1 MLYLCTQDTM
11 KRIAI
16 DMDEVITDAIG
27 RFAEWYKRD
36 YNIEFTEEQLISKR
50 FEDLIL
56 PEHAGLPRKYAF
68 HDDFFKDLSIIPG
81 SQEVIRDLHEK
92 YEIFI
97 TTAAMEFPNSL
108 LPKVKWLKDHFPY
121 ISWTNIVFCGDKS
134 IINADYLIDDN
145 VKHFK
150 RFIGQGVLFTAGHN
164 LNVDWD
170 VRVNNWQE
178 VREMLL

>member
-1 MLYLCTQDTM
+1 M

-16 DMDEVITDAIG
+16 DMDEVVADAIG

-36 YNIEFTEEQLISKR
+36 YGTEFTAEQLKFRR
-50 FEDLIL
+50 FESLID
-56 PEHAGLPRKYAF
+56 PAHESFIKDAVY
-68 HDDFFKDLSIIPG
+68 HDDFFKGLDVIPG
-81 SQEVIRDLHEK
+81 SKEVIGELYKK
-92 YEIFI
+92 YEIFF

-108 LPKVKWLKDHFPY
+108 LPKLAWLGEHFPY

-150 RFIGQGVLFTAGHN
+150 RFIGQGILFTASHN
-164 LNVDWD
+164 HDVEWD

-178 VREMLL
+178 ISEMLL

>member
-1 MLYLCTQDTM
+1 M

-16 DMDEVITDAIG
+16 DMDEVVADAHG

-36 YNIEFTEEQLISKR
+36 YAIEFTPEQLSSNKI
-50 FEDLIL
+50 EDLFL
-56 PEHAGLPRKYAF
+56 KEHHHRIREYVF
-68 HDDFFKDLSIIPG
+68 HDDFFKDLSVIPG
-81 SQEVIRDLHEK
+81 SKEVIRDLHDK
-92 YEIFI
+92 YEIFF

-108 LPKVKWLKDHFPY
+108 LPKLAWLGEHFPF

-145 VKHFK
+145 VRNFK
-150 RFIGQGVLFTAGHN
+150 GFVGQGVLFTASHN
-164 LNVDWD
+164 RNVEWD

-178 VREMLL
+178 VRAMFL

>member
-1 MLYLCTQDTM
+1 M

-16 DMDEVITDAIG
+16 DMDEVIADANH

-36 YNIEFTEEQLISKR
+36 HNIEFTSEELNSKKFSELLPHDHKYLIQ
-50 FEDLIL
+50 E
-56 PEHAGLPRKYAF
+56 YVY
-68 HDDFFKDLSIIPG
+68 HDDFFKDLEVIPG
-81 SQEVIRDLHEK
+81 CQEVIKDLYEK

-108 LPKVKWLKDHFPY
+108 LPKLDWLGKHFPY
-121 ISWTNIVFCGDKS
+121 ISWNNIVFCGDKS

-150 RFIGQGVLFTAGHN
+150 RFIGQGILFTASHN
-164 LNVDWD
+164 HDVEWDIRVDNWAD
-170 VRVNNWQE
+170 VRK
-178 VREMLL
+178 MLL

>member
-1 MLYLCTQDTM
+1 M

-16 DMDEVITDAIG
+16 DMDEVIADANI

-36 YNIEFTEEQLISKR
+36 LGIEFTPEQLNSNK
-50 FEDLIL
+50 FSDLL
-56 PEHAGLPRKYAF
+56 PDSHKHLIKEYVY
-68 HDDFFKDLSIIPG
+68 HDDFFVDLEIIPG
-81 SQEVIRDLHEK
+81 CQEVIKDLYEK

-108 LPKVKWLKDHFPY
+108 LPKLAWLGKHFPY

-150 RFIGQGVLFTAGHN
+150 RFVGQGILFTASHN
-164 LNVDWD
+164 HNVEWD
-170 VRVNNWQE
+170 VRVNNWDD
-178 VREMLL
+178 VRKMLL

>member
-1 MLYLCTQDTM
+1 M

-16 DMDEVITDAIG
+16 DMDEVIADANI

-36 YNIEFTEEQLISKR
+36 IGVEFTPEQLNTTKFS
-50 FEDLIL
+50 DLL
-56 PEHAGLPRKYAF
+56 PQDHQYLIKEYVY
-68 HDDFFKDLSIIPG
+68 HDDFFKDLEVIPG
-81 SQEVIRDLHEK
+81 SKEVIKDLHER

-97 TTAAMEFPNSL
+97 TTAAMEFPNSF
-108 LPKVKWLKDHFPY
+108 LPKLEWLGEHFPY

-150 RFIGQGVLFTAGHN
+150 RFVGQGLLFTASHN
-164 LNVDWD
+164 HHVEWN
-170 VRVNNWQE
+170 VRVNNWE
-178 VREMLL
+178 DVRTLFL

>member
-1 MLYLCTQDTM
+1 MCIFNTM

-36 YNIEFTEEQLISKR
+36 YEIEFTAEQVRSNK
-50 FEDLIL
+50 FEDLIM
-56 PEHAGLPRKYAF
+56 PEHRGFIRDYAF
-68 HDDFFKDLSIIPG
+68 HDDFFKDLDVIPG
-81 SQEVIRDLHEK
+81 SQEVIRDLYEK

-97 TTAAMEFPNSL
+97 TTAAMEFPNSF
-108 LPKVKWLKDHFPY
+108 LPKLKWLKDHFPY
-121 ISWTNIVFCGDKS
+121 VSWTNIVFCGDKS

-145 VKHFK
+145 VRHFK
-150 RFIGQGVLFTAGHN
+150 RFIGQGVLFTAAHN
-164 LNVDWD
+164 INEGWE

-178 VREMLL
+178 VRQMFL